1 MARCEGVDFREKGR
15 ELPKNQVHL
24 KKKVVEEVV
33 KRHRRR
39 TVKLKSKSFCSKVF
53 NAKLIERVHHSR
65 QAD

>member
-1 MARCEGVDFREKGR
+1 LREKGS

-24 KKKVVEEVV
+24 KKNVVKEVV

-53 NAKLIERVHHSR
+53 NAKPTERVPHLR
-65 QAD
+65 KAD